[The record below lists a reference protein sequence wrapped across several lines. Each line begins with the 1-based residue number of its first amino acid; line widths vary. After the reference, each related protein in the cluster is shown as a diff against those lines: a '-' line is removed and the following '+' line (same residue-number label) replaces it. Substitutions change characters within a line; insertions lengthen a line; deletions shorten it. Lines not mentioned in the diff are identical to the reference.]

1 MRAEFTS
8 HLKTLMSLP
17 VMDEERLFKKLFVF
31 SVVGHVIF
39 FTFDKLDFFNSTP
52 EPLVEEW
59 SIDTDL
65 MTDNPGAVT
74 ETTLPKA
81 VESDE
86 VKVPDNLLPQ
96 LPKNFAIEQPKK
108 ADEDGEMEPL
118 KNAKAGEAKPDQ
130 VDKAPDVKDD
140 KQDATKVAMKEAMK
154 RLALEKLRKEQKDVK
169 GREYKAQRADA
180 MARIRSEL
188 QAAKAGD
195 AAEGAGGSGLEEK
208 KYGALLKK
216 AIQKHYS
223 LPQTFTSNVASLKV
237 ILAITVDELGQLV
250 NVRVQTSSND
260 PVFDEY
266 SIRAAKAAAPYAKPP
281 ESQVGKE
288 IHLVFSR

>member
-1 MRAEFTS
+1 MRAELTS
-8 HLKTLMSLP
+8 QFKTLIRLP
-17 VMDEERLFKKLFVF
+17 VMDEDRLFKKLFVF
-31 SVVGHVIF
+31 SVLGHLVF
-39 FTFDKLDFFNSTP
+39 FTIDKFDFFSSTP

-74 ETTLPKA
+74 QTTLPKA

-108 ADEDGEMEPL
+108 AEEDGEVEPL
-118 KNAKAGEAKPDQ
+118 KNAKVGESKPDQ

-140 KQDATKVAMKEAMK
+140 KTDANKVAMKEAIK

-169 GREYKAQRADA
+169 GREYKAQKSDA
-180 MARIRSEL
+180 MARLRSEL
-188 QAAKAGD
+188 QAAKVGD
-195 AAEGAGGSGLEEK
+195 AAEGGGGTGVEEK

-250 NVRVQTSSND
+250 AVRVQTSSND
-260 PVFDEY
+260 PTFDEY